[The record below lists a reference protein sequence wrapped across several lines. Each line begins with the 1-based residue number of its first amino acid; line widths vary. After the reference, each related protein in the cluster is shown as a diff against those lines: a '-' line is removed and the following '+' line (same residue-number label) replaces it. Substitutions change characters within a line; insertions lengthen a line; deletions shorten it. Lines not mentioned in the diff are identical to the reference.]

1 MRGAGLLVALQGVAA
16 LVMAAVLVV
25 RGIAGADQ
33 RVVNGLGTAVWFVLV
48 GGGVLAAGRALVV
61 GKRWGRGLA
70 VVTQLLLLPVAWYLA
85 VGSHQPAFG
94 IPVGILALT
103 VLVLLFSSGG
113 RALGRRRRSGWS
125 CQLGQPRARQPIGGP
140 LALRHGADLVVQRD
154 GIDVPVQ
161 HRPRQPRVAVV
172 ACIRAAS
179 AASRPRARPRRRNLG
194 RTNRSSR

>member
-1 MRGAGLLVALQGVAA
+1 VRGAGLLVALQGVAA

-48 GGGVLAAGRALVV
+48 GGVVLAAGRALLV

-103 VLVLLFSSGG
+103 VLVLLFTPAAVRWAAGD
-113 RALGRRRRSGWS
+113 
-125 CQLGQPRARQPIGGP
+125 QGGP
-140 LALRHGADLVVQRD
+140 
-154 GIDVPVQ
+154 
-161 HRPRQPRVAVV
+161 
-172 ACIRAAS
+172 AS
-179 AASRPRARPRRRNLG
+179 SANREPDSR
-194 RTNRSSR
+194 